1 MPKNTFPTTIE
12 IVRDL
17 FSHMDTKNQLS
28 EIPSKKPEMNS
39 KYLDAS
45 ANDLFTS
52 HYDVD
57 LFLNQLCPKEFSE
70 RTDLQFTTLLKSN
83 VLDRYNSMLL
93 HARLTAIMDVDA
105 IRRAVWS
112 NYLVPALCELIQFCI
127 SQMGFIQHWKGKN
140 FIQESLAYLKDTDQ
154 SFAEYLKSD
163 YLTLEDKNYIS
174 KFGRKD
180 ALPTPST

>member
-70 RTDLQFTTLLKSN
+70 RTDLQFTTLLK
-83 VLDRYNSMLL
+83 RK
-93 HARLTAIMDVDA
+93 IG
-105 IRRAVWS
+105 RASCRERV
-112 NYLVPALCELIQFCI
+112 
-127 SQMGFIQHWKGKN
+127 
-140 FIQESLAYLKDTDQ
+140 
-154 SFAEYLKSD
+154 
-163 YLTLEDKNYIS
+163 
-174 KFGRKD
+174 
-180 ALPTPST
+180 